1 MVGLIFRPRVH
12 NLQEFIRIVV
22 AVPSVVDVVP
32 DGNASGFLNIV
43 KICSG
48 FTIVHHRQD
57 FLIPE
62 SLAKC
67 ADELRVG
74 SGVHFRAVFFVV
86 TGAPVPEIDAV
97 KTVFVHHP
105 LD

>member
-1 MVGLIFRPRVH
+1 M
-12 NLQEFIRIVV
+12 
-22 AVPSVVDVVP
+22 PSVVDVLP
-32 DGNASGFLNIV
+32 DGDASGFLNIV
-43 KICSG
+43 KIGCG

-86 TGAPVPEIDAV
+86 TGAPVPEVDAV